1 VLPALMIRSGRDA
14 CAISAAAVNLLALVL
29 LLTHAPAV
37 LRGESPR
44 VLWRWVEALGL
55 NLSLHIDGLG
65 LLFAALILGIG
76 LLVVIYSRFYLGRG
90 EAVGNFYTYLL
101 LFQGAMV
108 GIVLSNN
115 VLLLLVFWELTSLA
129 SFFLVGYD
137 HENPAARRA
146 ALQALLVTG
155 AGGLCL
161 LAGVILLGRMAGPFL
176 ISELLAMDAVALV
189 AQPGFTAVLILILLG
204 AFTKSAQFPFHFCF
218 RQGFGPV
225 AGNLDAAAFEI

>member
-1 VLPALMIRSGRDA
+1 MSLLLIVLLPFLGAVLPALMIRSGRDA

-90 EAVGNFYTYLL
+90 EAVGNF
-101 LFQGAMV
+101 
-108 GIVLSNN
+108 
-115 VLLLLVFWELTSLA
+115 
-129 SFFLVGYD
+129 
-137 HENPAARRA
+137 
-146 ALQALLVTG
+146 
-155 AGGLCL
+155 
-161 LAGVILLGRMAGPFL
+161 
-176 ISELLAMDAVALV
+176 
-189 AQPGFTAVLILILLG
+189 
-204 AFTKSAQFPFHFCF
+204 
-218 RQGFGPV
+218 
-225 AGNLDAAAFEI
+225 